1 MKKKVVLL
9 FLFLQAI
16 ALMAQKGS
24 KSFRDDFNDNKNK
37 WPILDDEFFKTE
49 IADGKYFIH
58 FKQKEKVDKNHFVKY
73 DLISL
78 VKPFMIELRIKQI
91 EVKNAEMP
99 NTYGLIIGEKDR
111 GNSHYFTVS
120 QSEKVSTW
128 YYLQAHKYTLIK
140 RMPVLANTFQK
151 EDANGTKFL
160 IKFLDAHLYF
170 YINDEFLGK
179 LPKPDFWMG
188 SGVGIYVSSGMKLA
202 VDYFEIKQL

>member
-9 FLFLQAI
+9 FLFVHAI
-16 ALMAQKGS
+16 TLMAQKVP

-37 WPILDDEFFKTE
+37 WPILDDEYFKTE
-49 IADGKYFIH
+49 ITDGKYLIH

-78 VKPFMIELRIKQI
+78 IKPFVIETRIKQI

-111 GNSHYFTVS
+111 GSSHYFTVS
-120 QSEKVSTW
+120 QSEKLSTW
-128 YYLQAHKYTLIK
+128 YYMQMHKYALIK

-151 EDANGTKFL
+151 EGPAGTKFL
-160 IKFLDAHLYF
+160 VKFIDGHVYF

-188 SGVGIYVSSGMKLA
+188 SGIGIYVSSGMKIA
-202 VDYFEIKQL
+202 VDYIEMKEF

>member
-1 MKKKVVLL
+1 MKNKALLL
-9 FLFLQAI
+9 FFLTQAV

-24 KSFRDDFNDNKNK
+24 KSFRDDFDDNKNQ
-37 WPILDDEFFKTE
+37 WPILNNEYFKTE
-49 IADGKYFIH
+49 IADGKYVIY
-58 FKQKEKVDKNHFVKY
+58 FKQKEKVDKNYFVKY
-73 DLISL
+73 DIVSL
-78 VKPFMIELRIKQI
+78 QKPFVLEVRIKQL

-99 NTYGLIIGEKDR
+99 NTYGLVIGEKDR

-128 YYLQAHKYTLIK
+128 YYLQMHKYALIK

-151 EDANGTKFL
+151 EDPAGTKFL
-160 IKFLDAHLYF
+160 VKFIDGHLYF

-202 VDYFEIKQL
+202 VDYIEMKEL